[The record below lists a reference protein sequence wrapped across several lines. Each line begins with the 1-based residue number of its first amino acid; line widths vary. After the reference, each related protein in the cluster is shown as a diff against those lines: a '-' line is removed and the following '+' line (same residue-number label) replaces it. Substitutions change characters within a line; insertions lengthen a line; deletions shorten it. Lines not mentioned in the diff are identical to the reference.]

1 MNGEVKGDRSLSLVS
16 IGLFI
21 LLNLIFIP
29 IHFKLILEKASEDY
43 LQLFRFFKFSSW
55 AIQSLAY
62 LVNFKISIVLISN
75 FAGSPRL
82 NGTFNSD
89 SWQKFNM
96 FGVLYILLVYLTFAS
111 DFYLYTIQYGIVQ
124 KASFVMA
131 EAVIIMTI
139 VSLILILEVLAQFSS
154 KVDPN

>member
-1 MNGEVKGDRSLSLVS
+1 MKGDRSLSLVS
-16 IGLFI
+16 IGLFV

-43 LQLFRFFKFSSW
+43 LQMFRFFKFSSW

>member
-1 MNGEVKGDRSLSLVS
+1 MWVNGEVKGERSLSLVS
-16 IGLFI
+16 IGLFV

-43 LQLFRFFKFSSW
+43 LQLFKFFKLSSW
-55 AIQSLAY
+55 AIQSFAY

-89 SWQKFNM
+89 SW
-96 FGVLYILLVYLTFAS
+96 
-111 DFYLYTIQYGIVQ
+111 
-124 KASFVMA
+124 
-131 EAVIIMTI
+131 
-139 VSLILILEVLAQFSS
+139 
-154 KVDPN
+154 